1 MKKSMLIL
9 LLTMT
14 IQTYS
19 QESEKK
25 DKQQII
31 AVINKFFESLE
42 KKDSLMMRQTTL
54 DEAQIWRRYSEEKP
68 VRSDFR
74 YSKDFLPKMQAL
86 PNVKEI
92 ALDFVINI
100 HKGMA
105 SAWVPYEFYIDE
117 KFSHCGVDIFTLFEM
132 DGNWKIISVAYTV
145 EKERC
150 EELKQK
156 K

>member
-1 MKKSMLIL
+1 MKKSILIL

-92 ALDFVINI
+92 ALDFDINI

-145 EKERC
+145 EKEHC

>member
-1 MKKSMLIL
+1 
-9 LLTMT
+9 MT

>member
-1 MKKSMLIL
+1 
-9 LLTMT
+9 MT

-42 KKDSLMMRQTTL
+42 KKDSLMMRQTTM
-54 DEAQIWRRYSEEKP
+54 DNAQIWRRYSEEKP
-68 VRSDFR
+68 VRSDYR

-92 ALDFVINI
+92 ALDFDINI

-145 EKERC
+145 EKEHC

>member
-1 MKKSMLIL
+1 
-9 LLTMT
+9 
-14 IQTYS
+14 
-19 QESEKK
+19 
-25 DKQQII
+25 
-31 AVINKFFESLE
+31 
-42 KKDSLMMRQTTL
+42 
-54 DEAQIWRRYSEEKP
+54 
-68 VRSDFR
+68 
-74 YSKDFLPKMQAL
+74 MQAL

-92 ALDFVINI
+92 ALDFDINI

-132 DGNWKIISVAYTV
+132 DGIWKIISVAYTV
-145 EKERC
+145 EKEHC